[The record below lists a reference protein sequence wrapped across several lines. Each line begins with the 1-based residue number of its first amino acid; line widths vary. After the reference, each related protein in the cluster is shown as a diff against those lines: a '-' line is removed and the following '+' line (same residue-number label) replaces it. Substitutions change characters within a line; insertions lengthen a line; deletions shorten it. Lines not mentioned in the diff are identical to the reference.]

1 MKLLDKLH
9 KMRADGLKHGEDVIY
24 LDEIEAWAL
33 AKQLHEGQVRW
44 YTGEPYFKHVERV
57 ASYVANS
64 PEFQAMDDEGK
75 RVAYVSAILHDA
87 VEDTE
92 LTANDVM
99 DFCGPEVAVT
109 VQMLTHEPGAPYD
122 EYVERLLDHP
132 IARIIKRA
140 DTCDNM
146 ATLPFDEARLWK
158 KYLANIEQFKEVNE
172 R

>member
-1 MKLLDKLH
+1 MLIDRLREMQSRGETIHPLD
-9 KMRADGLKHGEDVIY
+9 AGEAYV
-24 LDEIEAWAL
+24 L

-44 YTGEPYFKHVERV
+44 YTNEPYFNHVHRV
-57 ASYVANS
+57 VSHVARS
-64 PEFQAMDDEGK
+64 PEYQAADEPTK
-75 RVAYVSAILHDA
+75 RVMLVAAVLHDA

-92 LTANDVM
+92 LTLDDVIA
-99 DFCGPEVAVT
+99 FCGPEVAEV
-109 VQMLTHEPGAPYD
+109 VELLTHEPGAPYD